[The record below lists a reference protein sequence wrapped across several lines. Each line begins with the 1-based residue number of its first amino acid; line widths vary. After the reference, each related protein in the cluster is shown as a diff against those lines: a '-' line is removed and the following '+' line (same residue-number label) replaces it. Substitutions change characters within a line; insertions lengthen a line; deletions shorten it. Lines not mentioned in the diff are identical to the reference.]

1 MRSRHLREGMRRDRC
16 SAISMVLVSSS
27 ASGQAAT
34 CSALARWPRPAP
46 RIYINIRNRIAALQA
61 AVIWL
66 RLTQAVG
73 LGYRIYGPLAHI

>member
-1 MRSRHLREGMRRDRC
+1 MRSRHLREGMRRDRY

-34 CSALARWPRPAP
+34 CSALAAGRVPRL
-46 RIYINIRNRIAALQA
+46 RIYINIRYRIAALQA
-61 AVIWL
+61 AVICL